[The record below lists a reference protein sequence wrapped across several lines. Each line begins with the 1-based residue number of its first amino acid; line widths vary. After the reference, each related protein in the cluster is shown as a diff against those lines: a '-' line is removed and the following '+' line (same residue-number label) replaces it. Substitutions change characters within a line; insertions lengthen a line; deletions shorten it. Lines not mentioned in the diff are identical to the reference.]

1 MKPILFI
8 AILVFAVAAV
18 GGYLLADRFLRQQ
31 AIDAC
36 LKAAT
41 VESVTTKT
49 EGANTPGPDRFPS
62 YSRRSSMFSLKK
74 RILSINLFEPQPF
87 RISLE

>member
-49 EGANTPGPDRFPS
+49 EGANTYTNTYKLPIEEWYNRCMEQKG
-62 YSRRSSMFSLKK
+62 
-74 RILSINLFEPQPF
+74 QPV
-87 RISLE
+87 